1 MAVIDFRHRP
11 KAQGFGEILSAD
23 TSKKTKYTKASRLQT
38 GRIRYMLR
46 FIAHISL
53 CLLVVLGSYQAYLVA
68 QKTQFNLMV
77 LLP

>member
-23 TSKKTKYTKASRLQT
+23 TSKKTKHTKTSRLQT
-38 GRIRYMLR
+38 GRIRNMLR
-46 FIAHISL
+46 FITHTSL
-53 CLLVVLGSYQAYLVA
+53 CLLVAIGSYQAYLLA
-68 QKTQFNLMV
+68 QKAQLNLMV